1 MAKKNVRD
9 EPMKTQVTENDQLS
23 DIVFILDKMELLLQ
37 AISEIDK
44 NGRYKTVPAD
54 KEHRNSFLKIDRY
67 ASMFENFLKNFWS
80 QFKDPTRF
88 GLLTIKEDTLDSPEV
103 RQAVE
108 DIAAGR
114 KSDAVDE
121 FLKKYEIVPRTK
133 ENQSINNQNQ
143 EEMAKKNQT
152 QQQAAPETGQQPKYR
167 YNESMINWEEL
178 KHFGLSREEL
188 QERGLLDQMLKGY
201 KTNQVVPISMNFGSA
216 VLRTDAR
223 LSFQQSVG
231 GPIVLG
237 IHGIR
242 QKPELDR
249 PYFGHIF
256 SEEDKK
262 NLLETGNM
270 GRVVELKGRNGEYI
284 PSFVSIDKLT
294 NEVVAMRVEN
304 AFIPKEIKGVQLT
317 EQEQNDLREGKKIF
331 VEGMISNGGKE
342 FDAHIQINA
351 ERRGIE
357 YIFENDKLFNRQSL
371 GGVELTK
378 QQIEDLNL
386 GKAIF
391 VEGMARKD
399 GELFSSYVKLDEATG
414 RPSYTRYTP
423 DSPEGARE
431 IYIPNEINGVKIT
444 PEEQQQL
451 REGKV
456 IFLNDMVNR
465 KGEEFS
471 SFIKAD
477 LETGRLS
484 YSRTPDGF
492 EQRAEFKIPDKVWD
506 VQLNRQQRAD
516 LQSGKAVLVEGI
528 KGYDGKTISQYVKA
542 NFNQGRLDFYNE
554 NPDRKRDASQRNVVA
569 NAQKQGQ
576 EAKQSSRRSKGA
588 SMA

>member
-1 MAKKNVRD
+1 
-9 EPMKTQVTENDQLS
+9 
-23 DIVFILDKMELLLQ
+23 
-37 AISEIDK
+37 
-44 NGRYKTVPAD
+44 
-54 KEHRNSFLKIDRY
+54 
-67 ASMFENFLKNFWS
+67 
-80 QFKDPTRF
+80 
-88 GLLTIKEDTLDSPEV
+88 
-103 RQAVE
+103 
-108 DIAAGR
+108 
-114 KSDAVDE
+114 
-121 FLKKYEIVPRTK
+121 
-133 ENQSINNQNQ
+133 
-143 EEMAKKNQT
+143 MAKKNQT

-256 SEEDKK
+256 SE
-262 NLLETGNM
+262 
-270 GRVVELKGRNGEYI
+270 
-284 PSFVSIDKLT
+284 
-294 NEVVAMRVEN
+294 VVAMRVEN
-304 AFIPKEIKGVQLT
+304 AVIPKEVKGVQLT

-342 FDAHIQINA
+342 FAAHIQINA

-399 GELFSSYVKLDEATG
+399 GEIFSS
-414 RPSYTRYTP
+414 
-423 DSPEGARE
+423 
-431 IYIPNEINGVKIT
+431 
-444 PEEQQQL
+444 
-451 REGKV
+451 
-456 IFLNDMVNR
+456 
-465 KGEEFS
+465 
-471 SFIKAD
+471 
-477 LETGRLS
+477 
-484 YSRTPDGF
+484 
-492 EQRAEFKIPDKVWD
+492 
-506 VQLNRQQRAD
+506 
-516 LQSGKAVLVEGI
+516 
-528 KGYDGKTISQYVKA
+528 
-542 NFNQGRLDFYNE
+542 
-554 NPDRKRDASQRNVVA
+554 
-569 NAQKQGQ
+569 
-576 EAKQSSRRSKGA
+576 
-588 SMA
+588 

>member
-1 MAKKNVRD
+1 
-9 EPMKTQVTENDQLS
+9 MKTQVTENDQLS

-414 RPSYTRYTP
+414 RPS
-423 DSPEGARE
+423 
-431 IYIPNEINGVKIT
+431 
-444 PEEQQQL
+444 
-451 REGKV
+451 
-456 IFLNDMVNR
+456 
-465 KGEEFS
+465 
-471 SFIKAD
+471 
-477 LETGRLS
+477 
-484 YSRTPDGF
+484 
-492 EQRAEFKIPDKVWD
+492 
-506 VQLNRQQRAD
+506 
-516 LQSGKAVLVEGI
+516 
-528 KGYDGKTISQYVKA
+528 
-542 NFNQGRLDFYNE
+542 
-554 NPDRKRDASQRNVVA
+554 
-569 NAQKQGQ
+569 
-576 EAKQSSRRSKGA
+576 
-588 SMA
+588 

>member
-1 MAKKNVRD
+1 MKKITTISFT
-9 EPMKTQVTENDQLS
+9 KTPSTPATCPVTAEVERNP
-23 DIVFILDKMELLLQ
+23 LLKVIYYQ
-37 AISEIDK
+37 SVDARTMQEVATWD
-44 NGRYKTVPAD
+44 
-54 KEHRNSFLKIDRY
+54 
-67 ASMFENFLKNFWS
+67 
-80 QFKDPTRF
+80 
-88 GLLTIKEDTLDSPEV
+88 DSPRIQGCIAV
-103 RQAVE
+103 QAG
-108 DIAAGR
+108 DI
-114 KSDAVDE
+114 
-121 FLKKYEIVPRTK
+121 
-133 ENQSINNQNQ
+133 
-143 EEMAKKNQT
+143 
-152 QQQAAPETGQQPKYR
+152 
-167 YNESMINWEEL
+167 
-178 KHFGLSREEL
+178 
-188 QERGLLDQMLKGY
+188 
-201 KTNQVVPISMNFGSA
+201 
-216 VLRTDAR
+216 R
-223 LSFQQSVG
+223 L
-231 GPIVLG
+231 
-237 IHGIR
+237 
-242 QKPELDR
+242 
-249 PYFGHIF
+249 
-256 SEEDKK
+256 
-262 NLLETGNM
+262 
-270 GRVVELKGRNGEYI
+270 
-284 PSFVSIDKLT
+284 ID
-294 NEVVAMRVEN
+294 N
-304 AFIPKEIKGVQLT
+304 IW
-317 EQEQNDLREGKKIF
+317 REGKKIF

-414 RPSYTRYTP
+414 RPSYTRYNP

-431 IYIPNEINGVKIT
+431 IYIPKEINGVKIT

>member
-188 QERGLLDQMLKGY
+188 QERGLLDQMLRGY

-304 AFIPKEIKGVQLT
+304 AFIPKEIKGCLLYT
-317 EQEQNDLREGKKIF
+317 
-331 VEGMISNGGKE
+331 S
-342 FDAHIQINA
+342 
-351 ERRGIE
+351 
-357 YIFENDKLFNRQSL
+357 
-371 GGVELTK
+371 
-378 QQIEDLNL
+378 
-386 GKAIF
+386 
-391 VEGMARKD
+391 
-399 GELFSSYVKLDEATG
+399 
-414 RPSYTRYTP
+414 PSPR
-423 DSPEGARE
+423 DS
-431 IYIPNEINGVKIT
+431 
-444 PEEQQQL
+444 
-451 REGKV
+451 
-456 IFLNDMVNR
+456 
-465 KGEEFS
+465 
-471 SFIKAD
+471 
-477 LETGRLS
+477 
-484 YSRTPDGF
+484 
-492 EQRAEFKIPDKVWD
+492 
-506 VQLNRQQRAD
+506 
-516 LQSGKAVLVEGI
+516 
-528 KGYDGKTISQYVKA
+528 
-542 NFNQGRLDFYNE
+542 
-554 NPDRKRDASQRNVVA
+554 
-569 NAQKQGQ
+569 
-576 EAKQSSRRSKGA
+576 
-588 SMA
+588 